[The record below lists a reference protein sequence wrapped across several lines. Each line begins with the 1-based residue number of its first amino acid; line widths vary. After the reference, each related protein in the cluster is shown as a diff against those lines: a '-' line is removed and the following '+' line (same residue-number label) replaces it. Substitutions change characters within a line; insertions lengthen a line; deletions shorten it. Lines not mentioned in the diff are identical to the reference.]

1 MPDGEHL
8 DRDAAVAALAR
19 ISQAVQVPVT
29 ADIEGG
35 YSRDLDGLAGVVRD
49 VLAAGAVGINLED
62 AGADGTGRLLGVREQ
77 SARISAARQVAADA
91 GVDLFI
97 NACIDTYLAGGDDA
111 DERLP
116 ETLHRAEAYRA
127 AGADG
132 VFVPGVVDVAV
143 WRRAS

>member
-91 GVDLFI
+91 GVD
-97 NACIDTYLAGGDDA
+97 
-111 DERLP
+111 
-116 ETLHRAEAYRA
+116 RAEACRA